1 MGAMTD
7 LDLAYTPA
15 TELAR
20 RIRARELSPVEVVE
34 NSLARIDD
42 VNPTLNCFCFTYPD
56 EALDKARAAEQAVMD
71 GKPLGPL
78 HGVPLAIKDLTP
90 TKGKRTT
97 LGSRSFEHNVPDHDA
112 VIVEKL
118 LGAGAIMVGKTMT
131 PEFAYSSYTESPLWG
146 ITRNPWNTERS
157 PGGSSGGSGAA
168 VASGCVPLAE
178 GSDMGGSV
186 RIPSALCGIAGLK
199 PSFGRIPFEILPS
212 QFDQISHFGPLARTV
227 GDVALFLSVAQGPD
241 ERDIQTLKPALDIP
255 IPPPDDL
262 TGMSLALCPNL
273 GYYAL
278 HPDVEANCRDAAQ
291 ALTEAGA
298 TVTEVELPWNQH
310 MNEAWYAHWGVYLAA
325 FFGHLLDDWRDQMDP
340 NVVALMDAGLAMS
353 AVEFKRLEFIRTEQW
368 LGLAPILEQ
377 HHALLCPTMALPANP
392 VGTGGQ
398 EYDVDDGLYHGYD
411 MTEVFNFVSQCP
423 AFSVPSGFAADGLP
437 TALQIV
443 GRRFDDNSVLRI
455 GAALEQQRPWAH
467 KRPEI

>member
-1 MGAMTD
+1 MTD

-34 NSLARIDD
+34 NSLARIDE
-42 VNPTLNCFCFTYPD
+42 VNPALNCFCFTYPD
-56 EALDKARAAEQAVMD
+56 EALDKARDAEQAVMD

-97 LGSRSFEHNVPDHDA
+97 LGSCSHEHNVPDHDA

-168 VASGCVPLAE
+168 VASGCVPFAE

-186 RIPSALCGIAGLK
+186 RIPAALCGITGLK

-227 GDVALFLSVAQGPD
+227 GDAALFLSVAQGPD
-241 ERDIQTLKPALDIP
+241 ERDIQSQKPALDIP
-255 IPPPDDL
+255 IPPPTDL
-262 TGMSLALCPNL
+262 SGMSLALCPNL

-278 HPDVEANCRDAAQ
+278 HPDVEANCRAA
-291 ALTEAGA
+291 AG
-298 TVTEVELPWNQH
+298 ELFD
-310 MNEAWYAHWGVYLAA
+310 G
-325 FFGHLLDDWRDQMDP
+325 R
-340 NVVALMDAGLAMS
+340 
-353 AVEFKRLEFIRTEQW
+353 IRTEFFQQTDIATP
-368 LGLAPILEQ
+368 LNYTDGEPLLTDILPFLERLFLFRIQ
-377 HHALLCPTMALPANP
+377 HHIA
-392 VGTGGQ
+392 V
-398 EYDVDDGLYHGYD
+398 
-411 MTEVFNFVSQCP
+411 
-423 AFSVPSGFAADGLP
+423 
-437 TALQIV
+437 
-443 GRRFDDNSVLRI
+443 
-455 GAALEQQRPWAH
+455 
-467 KRPEI
+467 